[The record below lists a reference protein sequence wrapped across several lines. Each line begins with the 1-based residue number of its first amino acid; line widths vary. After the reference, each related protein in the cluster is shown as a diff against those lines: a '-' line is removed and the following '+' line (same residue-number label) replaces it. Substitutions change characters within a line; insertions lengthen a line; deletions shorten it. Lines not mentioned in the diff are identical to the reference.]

1 MITIYVPE
9 FTNFNIFRDRNGYTV
24 RRHWVTAKGT
34 TRNIVVGNAG
44 TLLGALGTI
53 EQFLKKAKSDDSTF
67 TLEDLKR
74 LQEELGGTTEDHTS
88 NLDKYRTQI
97 RAFWTVASH
106 HSMPTILEQLK
117 ALDKQYRQM
126 STELFPYKVFEYN
139 KLHASKTS
147 DSFNYMVKVSY
158 RNDKG
163 ELKVKE
169 AWTHYPSNLQNLID
183 SAIHSEIY
191 CRLKGNKVDI
201 NTYIATY
208 ISFISAFCDEF
219 LKNHVVASS

>member
-53 EQFLKKAKSDDSTF
+53 EQFLKKAQSDETTF

-74 LQEELGGTTEDHTS
+74 LQEELGGSSEDHTS

-97 RAFWTVASH
+97 KAFWTAASH
-106 HSMPTILEQLK
+106 PMMQQVLENIK
-117 ALDKQYRQM
+117 KLDKEYRQQN
-126 STELFPYKVFEYN
+126 TLLFPYKVFEYN
-139 KLHASKTS
+139 KLYASKTA

-158 RNDKG
+158 RNNAG
-163 ELKVKE
+163 ELKIKE
-169 AWTHYPSNLQNLID
+169 AWTHYPSTLQRLVD
-183 SAIHSEIY
+183 AAIHSEIY
-191 CRLKGNKVDI
+191 CRLNDNKIDI

-208 ISFISAFCDEF
+208 ISFISVFCDEF
-219 LKNHVVASS
+219 LKNHVVTSS